1 MVETRPPISKAK
13 MMSITKAALK
23 AIKFYKHIV
32 MNVEKFIMKV
42 KRKYFESLF
51 FSYKINN
58 LV

>member
-32 MNVEKFIMKV
+32 MNVEKFINKV
-42 KRKYFESLF
+42 YFEKKNVVF
-51 FSYKINN
+51 F
-58 LV
+58 

>member
-1 MVETRPPISKAK
+1 

-23 AIKFYKHIV
+23 GVKFYKHIV